1 MLRQQASPRLH
12 VIPMNIHYLEL
23 FYHVARHGGISRA
36 VRHMPYGIQQP
47 AVSSQVLLLEQD
59 LGAKLFERTPFRLT
73 KEGEELYAFARP
85 FFEGLDEMAA
95 RLREKSA
102 PLLRL
107 GAAEF
112 VLRDYL
118 APVIKE
124 LHARHENVQL
134 SLRSGFTQ
142 ELEEWLL
149 NGAIDLAI
157 TPWDGRPA
165 SGLRFQR
172 LVQLPL
178 ALLVPRS
185 SSIRSADELWALD
198 RITASLI
205 RLPVKETI
213 TMHFMKGLK
222 KLAVDWPL
230 VIEAS
235 SVDLITQY
243 VANNYGI
250 GLTVNVP
257 ELVKKTNVRVLPLDK
272 NFEPVEIVAMWPGK
286 ATPMIETVLTEVR
299 AQVEQRWPQWRCV

>member
-1 MLRQQASPRLH
+1 MNL
-12 VIPMNIHYLEL
+12 MNIHYLEL
-23 FYHVARHGGISRA
+23 FYHVAHHGGISRA

-47 AVSSQVLLLEQD
+47 AVSSQILLLEQD
-59 LGAKLFERTPFRLT
+59 LGTKLFERTPFKLT
-73 KEGEELYAFARP
+73 KEGDELYAFVRP

-118 APVIKE
+118 APVIKQ
-124 LHARHENVQL
+124 LHTRHANVQL
-134 SLRSGFTQ
+134 CLRSGFSQ
-142 ELEEWLL
+142 ELEQWLL
-149 NGAIDLAI
+149 DGTIDLAI

-172 LVQLPL
+172 LVRLPL

-185 SSIRSADELWALD
+185 SSIRSADELWAQD
-198 RITASLI
+198 RITTALI

-213 TMHFMKGLK
+213 TRLFLKGLK
-222 KLAVDWPL
+222 KLSVDWPL

-257 ELVKKTNVRVLPLDK
+257 ELVKKAKVRVLPLD
-272 NFEPVEIVAMWPGK
+272 NFEPVEIVAMWRGEASPL
-286 ATPMIETVLTEVR
+286 IETVLAEVR
-299 AQVEQRWPQWRCV
+299 TQVTQRWPQWQCA